1 MYQKFYQSAE
11 CSLVLSVDTV
21 QIPADSRDIPADW
34 QGFVEAG
41 MAVHQQCRLAGKV
54 GSRQQAC

>member
-1 MYQKFYQSAE
+1 M
-11 CSLVLSVDTV
+11 LSVDTV